1 MATDSQEVQATQ
13 MEDSQLPE
21 PETQVIDD
29 SQMAEPEAEQWSRD
43 FDDSQL
49 AEPAAS
55 AIDLD
60 DSQEQAEATQ
70 HAADEEEAA
79 FWYTEQDISHVLV
92 MLESMQQ
99 TLPRNKYT
107 TPVIE
112 DIESL
117 QVECTL
123 IMSTSAAASN
133 EPEDTGS
140 IKLTIRTHLAMKK
153 YAEIKALVDNIMDE
167 KKHLKRRASDPP
179 AGGDDDDDDDA
190 DASSS
195 CNTKAAKPTDRA
207 AKD

>member
-13 MEDSQLPE
+13 MEDSQLPDGGFNRDGGFTD
-21 PETQVIDD
+21 TQVIED
-29 SQMAEPEAEQWSRD
+29 SQMAEPEAEEWSIG

-49 AEPAAS
+49 EGPAAS

-70 HAADEEEAA
+70 HAADEEAPEAA

-99 TLPRNKYT
+99 KLPRNKYT

-117 QVECTL
+117 QMECTL
-123 IMSTSAAASN
+123 IMSTYSSGASN
-133 EPEDTGS
+133 DPIMSTS
-140 IKLTIRTHLAMKK
+140 IKLTIRTHLAMQK
-153 YAEIKALVDNIMDE
+153 YAEIKTLVDNIMGE

-179 AGGDDDDDDDA
+179 AGGDDDDADV

-195 CNTKAAKPTDRA
+195 
-207 AKD
+207 